1 MAEETVRRGAPA
13 PTKSTYTPIK
23 AYAPPPPRAP
33 APPPTRAVTYQ
44 PPAPRPAPYRP
55 PPVNQPPPP
64 TRPASVQG
72 GYDSIENQR
81 ASAGSWNSGTSVS
94 RAAPTK
100 TYPGGIGSQ
109 SALDKLGLGYLLDP
123 NYQPEPTYSTYNP
136 YVAYES
142 GGGGYYPNYGGY
154 YSGYGGYGGSGW
166 VDYGNGGGWVDYGS
180 GGGGGGG
187 GGGTSGGGF
196 RIGELTEPLTGYA
209 KRYLPATIDEVA
221 QNPGVVGR
229 DVLGD
234 MGIGE
239 GPLANTMSR
248 QMGFYGSQI
257 LPLLYGNM
265 PIEKMPHY
273 GDVVNRLA
281 EFAQT
286 QMTPGGA
293 IVNPNEILQLVLTEA
308 AKPATGPQTMMSALF
323 GGQDA
328 SEQTQNM
335 TGIINNL
342 SNWTANPMFG
352 QALRNWAGT
361 QSEQYLQK
369 ALQANNPYTQ
379 GFAKHLQ
386 GTMLPR

>member
-1 MAEETVRRGAPA
+1 
-13 PTKSTYTPIK
+13 
-23 AYAPPPPRAP
+23 
-33 APPPTRAVTYQ
+33 
-44 PPAPRPAPYRP
+44 
-55 PPVNQPPPP
+55 
-64 TRPASVQG
+64 VQG
-72 GYDSIENQR
+72 GYDSIENIR
-81 ASAGSWNSGTSVS
+81 AGSTRTSTP
-94 RAAPTK
+94 RPTTQK
-100 TYPGGIGSQ
+100 PSSTSFLGGGIGSQ
-109 SALDKLGLGYLLDP
+109 SALDQLGLGYLMDP

-136 YVAYES
+136 YVAYDNYS
-142 GGGGYYPNYGGY
+142 GGGGGGYYPNYGGY
-154 YSGYGGYGGSGW
+154 YSGYGGYGG
-166 VDYGNGGGWVDYGS
+166 GGSGWVDYGS

-187 GGGTSGGGF
+187 GAGGTSGGGF

-234 MGIGE
+234 KGIGE

>member
-1 MAEETVRRGAPA
+1 MGFTGYLSNTAFGQKAAAMQRGLTAPR
-13 PTKSTYTPIK
+13 
-23 AYAPPPPRAP
+23 PPAP
-33 APPPTRAVTYQ
+33 APPPRVA
-44 PPAPRPAPYRP
+44 PAPAPRPAPYRP
-55 PPVNQPPPP
+55 PPVNQPPPVQ
-64 TRPASVQG
+64 RPASVQG
-72 GYDSIENQR
+72 GYDSIENIR
-81 ASAGSWNSGTSVS
+81 ASPGYRSTTPVS

-100 TYPGGIGSQ
+100 TPAPGGIGSQ
-109 SALDKLGLGYLLDP
+109 SALDKLGLGYLMDP

-136 YVAYES
+136 YVAYDS
-142 GGGGYYPNYGGY
+142 YSGGGGGGYYPNYGGY
-154 YSGYGGYGGSGW
+154 YSGYGGYGG
-166 VDYGNGGGWVDYGS
+166 GGSGWVDYGS

-187 GGGTSGGGF
+187 GAGGTSGGGF

-234 MGIGE
+234 LGIGE

-361 QSEQYLQK
+361 QSEMYLQK